1 MIDTWYARLFVSVV
15 LTVGV
20 MWFVLIWLH
29 WQ

>member
-15 LTVGV
+15 GAIAVVWL
-20 MWFVLIWLH
+20 VLVWLH

>member
-15 LTVGV
+15 LAIAV
-20 MWFVLIWLH
+20 MWFVLVWLH